1 MDIRIRDRILTLSTA
16 VLILIGIV
24 LVAVVTDSTLTLIGF
39 GLIVLGLL
47 VFIWDARDLV
57 MRADKDRRK

>member
-16 VLILIGIV
+16 VLILVGIV
-24 LVAVVTDSTLTLIGF
+24 FVAIVSNPTLTLVGF
-39 GLIVLGLL
+39 GLIVIGLL